1 MAAAAAA
8 AAASP
13 TVGDE
18 AINRIRGASTSHGMF
33 SRLNLTVECP
43 TEFGQTVHVSGS
55 SFLAGVSNPSL
66 LVEMVTTPE
75 EYPIWRTPQPVI
87 VQRNQPHKYI
97 YSLFEGG
104 KFKKWEESSARVI
117 KCDEASVHQKD
128 TFVGH
133 ETNISEYVNP
143 DRQHSGLDSNPKPGS
158 TASLPQDNPGP
169 PSDSVLYLVCFHLP
183 LTLKKDWIG
192 NWQAEW
198 NESLIA
204 KTEDSVS
211 ALIPTQWVGT
221 VSNPD
226 GKEFTEADEK
236 AITQVLLPMKC
247 TPIFVPLAIT
257 RGSYLGYC
265 KQILWPAFHNVDV
278 LDLASCRWNP
288 NSRDPTLTWDQQNT
302 VEWWEAFKTLN
313 TTFAD
318 HMTRMIRRACFT
330 EGEHRNS
337 VMWVHDYHLML
348 LPKLLSDREKRVSQQ
363 RQTSIIFFLH
373 IPFPTSQIF
382 RALAHG
388 EELLQG
394 MLSADIVGFH
404 AFDHARHFLNAGKR
418 LLGLSYQSIKG
429 GLIGV
434 EYDRRTVMVV
444 MSHVGIEP
452 KLLKRHIGRKE
463 TEQAVKIIQKKHC
476 NKIIMAGVDV
486 CQKLSG
492 VTLKLLAF
500 ERLLTEYP
508 HHRDDVVLV
517 QRCLRPSSR
526 VEDEEHTS
534 AEIKQLVARIQQQ
547 FGEDVIDYTEVI
559 GTSLSA
565 HDRLALFRCS
575 RVLVL
580 TAVREGLNLIP
591 LEYIFARG
599 EPESAGVVLASEFSA
614 CSSLLNGAMRINPFD
629 VAKTAGA
636 FAQALA
642 MSEAERSGRRA
653 RDLPYISSRPSA
665 LWTYQALL
673 DMWAM
678 KNEASV
684 THIEETTSLASE
696 LSHEMTMTDFT
707 PLDVDDMMAAYR
719 HSKSRVII
727 LDYGGSLLEKE
738 GLGKYLKRN
747 LSSVSGRKLPQ
758 STYDAVVKLCQ
769 DKFNT
774 VFIVSGLNDK
784 GLMHAVGGVPGLG
797 LAANNGL
804 AFSWPVEAGKER
816 TWEVFDYGVNWE
828 EVKTAALPLLQ
839 KFTAHTN
846 GASIKMR
853 DSGLAWSYYFT
864 DPEWGQTQAKQLHG
878 ELEVA
883 LAAYDVKVQHLRG
896 SLEVVPKRLH
906 KGVVVSTI
914 LRTQRERCARNPDFV
929 FCLGDDASDEQMF
942 SAVYSFLAQAEE
954 QSGSNDEVA
963 QAEMDNIR
971 LYTCM
976 VGKKPTHANFYVNEV
991 SEVEQTLTRMAGD
1004 AVVAGGTGAA
1014 AAAAASAAGDGD
1026 ATKGSPR
1033 FEPPVEV

>member
-1 MAAAAAA
+1 
-8 AAASP
+8 
-13 TVGDE
+13 
-18 AINRIRGASTSHGMF
+18 MF

-75 EYPIWRTPQPVI
+75 EYPLWRTPQPII

-117 KCDEASVHQKD
+117 KCDEPSVHQRD
-128 TFVGH
+128 EFVGH
-133 ETNISEYVNP
+133 ETDISDYVNP
-143 DRQHSGLDSNPKPGS
+143 DRQHSGLNTNPKPSSS
-158 TASLPQDNPGP
+158 TSLPRENVEP
-169 PSDSVLYLVCFHLP
+169 PPDSVLYLVCFHLP
-183 LTLKKDWIG
+183 LTLKKDWKG
-192 NWQAEW
+192 TWQAEW

-211 ALIPTQWVGT
+211 TRIPTHWVGT
-221 VSNPD
+221 VASND

-236 AITQVLLPMKC
+236 AITQVLRPMNC
-247 TPIFVPLAIT
+247 TPIFVPLSII

-288 NSRDPTLTWDQQNT
+288 HSTDPTLTWDQQNT

-318 HMTRMIRRACFT
+318 HMMRML
-330 EGEHRNS
+330 GERGHRNN

-348 LPKLLSDREKRVSQQ
+348 LPKLLSDREKDATQH

-394 MLSADIVGFH
+394 VLSADIVGFH

-452 KLLKRHIGRKE
+452 KLLKRHIARKD
-463 TEQAVKIIQKKHC
+463 TEQAVKVIQKKHG
-476 NKIIMAGVDV
+476 NRVIMAGVDV

-508 HHRDDVVLV
+508 NHRDEVVLV

-547 FGEDVIDYTEVI
+547 FGEGVIDYTEVV
-559 GTSLSA
+559 GNDLSA
-565 HDRLALFRCS
+565 PERLALFKCA

-636 FAQALA
+636 FAQALT
-642 MSEAERSGRRA
+642 MSEAERSGRRD

-684 THIEETTSLASE
+684 THIEETASLANE
-696 LSHEMTMTDFT
+696 LTHEMTMTDFT

-719 HSKSRVII
+719 HSKSRVIL

-747 LSSVSGRKLPQ
+747 MSSASGRKLPQ
-758 STYDAVVKLCQ
+758 PTYDAVVKLCE
-769 DKFNT
+769 DKANT

-784 GLMHAVGGVPGLG
+784 GLMNAVGAVPGLG

-804 AFSWPVEAGKER
+804 AFSWPVEVASER
-816 TWEVFDYGVNWE
+816 SWEVFDYGVDWD

-846 GASIKMR
+846 GANIKMR
-853 DSGLAWSYYFT
+853 DSGLAWSYYST

-883 LAAYDVKVQHLRG
+883 LSAYDVKVQHLRG

-914 LRTQRERCARNPDFV
+914 LRTQKERRGCNPDFV
-929 FCLGDDASDEQMF
+929 FCVGDDASDEQMF
-942 SAVYSFLAQAEE
+942 SAVYSFLAQAGD
-954 QSGSNDEVA
+954 QTGSNDEMT

-976 VGKKPTHANFYVNEV
+976 VGKKPTHANFYVNDP
-991 SEVEQTLTRMAGD
+991 SEVAQTLSRMAGTD
-1004 AVVAGGTGAA
+1004 KKDPADAA
-1014 AAAAASAAGDGD
+1014 AAAAERQQGRGGVDGVGSSS
-1026 ATKGSPR
+1026 KGGARLESFLAR
-1033 FEPPVEV
+1033 SLM

>member
-1 MAAAAAA
+1 MATSTMAAAAD
-8 AAASP
+8 
-13 TVGDE
+13 TD
-18 AINRIRGASTSHGMF
+18 NRSRGASTSHGMF

-43 TEFGQTVHVSGS
+43 TEFGQTVHVSGC
-55 SFLAGVSNPSL
+55 SFLASVSNPAL

-75 EYPIWRTPQPVI
+75 EYPLWRTPQPII

-117 KCDEASVHQKD
+117 KCDEASVHQRD
-128 TFVGH
+128 QFVGH
-133 ETNISEYVNP
+133 ETHISDFSNP
-143 DRQHSGLDSNPKPGS
+143 DRQLSGLDGNPKSGS
-158 TASLPQDNPGP
+158 STSLPQENVEP
-169 PSDSVLYLVCFHLP
+169 PPDSVLYLVCFHLP

-192 NWQAEW
+192 SWQAEW

-211 ALIPTQWVGT
+211 ARIPTHWVGT
-221 VSNPD
+221 VSSPD
-226 GKEFTEADEK
+226 GKEFTEQDEK
-236 AITQVLLPMKC
+236 AITQVLKPMNC

-288 NSRDPTLTWDQQNT
+288 NSTDPTLTWDQQNT

-318 HMTRMIRRACFT
+318 HMMKMI
-330 EGEHRNS
+330 GEREHSNN

-348 LPKLLSDREKRVSQQ
+348 LPKLLSDREKELSPTHQ
-363 RQTSIIFFLH
+363 RRTSIIFFLH

-388 EELLQG
+388 EDLLQG

-434 EYDRRTVMVV
+434 EYDGRTVMVV

-452 KLLKRHIGRKE
+452 KLLKRHLGEKE
-463 TEQAVKIIQKKHC
+463 TEHAVKVIKKKHG
-476 NKIIMAGVDV
+476 NRIIMAGMDV

-508 HHRDDVVLV
+508 NHREEVVLV

-534 AEIKQLVARIQQQ
+534 EEIRQLVSRIQQQ
-547 FGEDVIDYTEVI
+547 FGDGVIDYTEVV
-559 GTSLSA
+559 GTSLSTPE
-565 HDRLALFRCS
+565 RLALFKCA

-636 FAQALA
+636 FAQALT
-642 MSEAERSGRRA
+642 MNEGERSGRRA

-696 LSHEMTMTDFT
+696 LTHEMTMTDFT

-719 HSKSRVII
+719 HSKSRVIL

-738 GLGKYLKRN
+738 ALGKYLKRN
-747 LSSVSGRKLPQ
+747 MSSASGRKLPQ
-758 STYDAVVKLCQ
+758 STYNAVVKLCQ
-769 DKFNT
+769 DKANT

-784 GLMHAVGGVPGLG
+784 GLMQAVGAVPGLG

-816 TWEVFDYGVNWE
+816 SWEVFDYGVNWE
-828 EVKTAALPLLQ
+828 EVKNSALPLLQ

-846 GASIKMR
+846 GANIKMR
-853 DSGLAWSYYFT
+853 DSGLAWSYYST

-883 LAAYDVKVQHLRG
+883 LAPYDVKVQHLRG

-914 LRTQRERCARNPDFV
+914 LRTQRERRGSNPDFV
-929 FCLGDDASDEQMF
+929 FCVGDDASDEQMF

-954 QSGSNDEVA
+954 QAGSNDEVA

-976 VGKKPTHANFYVNEV
+976 VGKKPTHANFYVNDV
-991 SEVEQTLTRMAGD
+991 AEVEQTLSRMAGTSEGGGGGRRGS
-1004 AVVAGGTGAA
+1004 VGSAGAGT
-1014 AAAAASAAGDGD
+1014 AGD
-1026 ATKGSPR
+1026 AKGSPR
-1033 FEPPVEV
+1033 LEPPTEV

>member
-1 MAAAAAA
+1 MARG
-8 AAASP
+8 AASYVAAEES
-13 TVGDE
+13 TT
-18 AINRIRGASTSHGMF
+18 RGSSTSHGMF

-75 EYPIWRTPQPVI
+75 EYPLWRTPQPII
-87 VQRNQPHKYI
+87 VQRNRPHKYI
-97 YSLFEGG
+97 YGLFEGTSKLTLLQLETRVTNCLELVQG
-104 KFKKWEESSARVI
+104 RVLGTRRLYRHLFCFVRFLPCPDRVSSA
-117 KCDEASVHQKD
+117 S
-128 TFVGH
+128 
-133 ETNISEYVNP
+133 
-143 DRQHSGLDSNPKPGS
+143 
-158 TASLPQDNPGP
+158 ASLPQINAEP
-169 PSDSVLYLVCFHLP
+169 PPDSVLYLVCFHLP
-183 LTLKKDWIG
+183 VSLKKDWKG
-192 NWQAEW
+192 TWQAEW

-204 KTEDSVS
+204 KTEHRYAVCS
-211 ALIPTQWVGT
+211 TT
-221 VSNPD
+221 VL
-226 GKEFTEADEK
+226 
-236 AITQVLLPMKC
+236 LLPMKC
-247 TPIFVPLAIT
+247 TPLFVPLSII

-288 NSRDPTLTWDQQNT
+288 RSSDPTLTWDQQNT

-313 TTFAD
+313 TTFAN
-318 HMTRMIRRACFT
+318 HMTKMIS
-330 EGEHRNS
+330 NS

-348 LPKLLSDREKRVSQQ
+348 LPKMLSDTEKEATQQ
-363 RQTSIIFFLH
+363 RETSIIFFLH

-388 EELLQG
+388 DDLLQG

-452 KLLKRHIGRKE
+452 DVLKRTMAGKD
-463 TEQAVKIIQKKHC
+463 TEQGVKLIKKKHG
-476 NKIIMAGVDV
+476 NRVVMAGIDV

-500 ERLLTEYP
+500 ERMLSEYP
-508 HHRDDVVLV
+508 NHKEEVVLV

-534 AEIKQLVARIQQQ
+534 EEIKQLVARIQGQ
-547 FGEDVIDYTEVI
+547 FGEGVVDYTEVV

-565 HDRLALFRCS
+565 QDRMALFKCS
-575 RVLVL
+575 QVLVL

-599 EPESAGVVLASEFSA
+599 EPELAGVVLASEFSA

-629 VAKTAGA
+629 VAKTAA
-636 FAQALA
+636 AMAQALA
-642 MSEAERSGRRA
+642 MSEGERSGRRA

-684 THIEETTSLASE
+684 THVEETSSLANE
-696 LSHEMTMTDFT
+696 LTHEMTMTEFT

-719 HSKSRVII
+719 RSKNRVI
-727 LDYGGSLLEKE
+727 LFDYGGSLLEKE
-738 GLGKYLKRN
+738 ALGKYLKRN
-747 LSSVSGRKLPQ
+747 MSSASGRKLRQ
-758 STYDAVVKLCQ
+758 STYDAVVKLCE
-769 DKFNT
+769 DKDNT

-784 GLMHAVGGVPGLG
+784 GLMHAVGGVHGLG

-804 AFSWPVEAGKER
+804 AFSWPVDPGKER
-816 TWEVFDYGVNWE
+816 SWEVFDYGVNWD

-846 GASIKMR
+846 GANIKMR
-853 DSGLAWSYYFT
+853 DSGLAWSYYST
-864 DPEWGQTQAKQLHG
+864 DPEWGQTQAKQLHA
-878 ELEVA
+878 ELEVCVNRA
-883 LAAYDVKVQHLRG
+883 VV
-896 SLEVVPKRLH
+896 VVPKRLH

-914 LRTQRERCARNPDFV
+914 LRTQRERRGHNPDFV
-929 FCLGDDASDEQMF
+929 FCVGDDASDEQMF

-954 QSGSNDEVA
+954 QSGPDDERA

-991 SEVEQTLTRMAGD
+991 SEVEAVVARMAGTD
-1004 AVVAGGTGAA
+1004 VATVGGGGDRANIGASAGLREGGGGGVAGGGRRLE
-1014 AAAAASAAGDGD
+1014 
-1026 ATKGSPR
+1026 AT
-1033 FEPPVEV
+1033 VV